1 MSRLLV
7 NQYLAEIDRLRAVSG
22 SSIGSI
28 VSEAFKDLLK
38 EWSGRQ
44 GLIFLAQPILPY
56 YVANLN
62 IEATYAAVTAQSLL
76 EIRPTTPMSM
86 VSNKCHCGRLRRT

>member
-22 SSIGSI
+22 SSIELI

-38 EWSGRQ
+38 RVVAGGR
-44 GLIFLAQPILPY
+44 A
-56 YVANLN
+56 
-62 IEATYAAVTAQSLL
+62 
-76 EIRPTTPMSM
+76 
-86 VSNKCHCGRLRRT
+86 